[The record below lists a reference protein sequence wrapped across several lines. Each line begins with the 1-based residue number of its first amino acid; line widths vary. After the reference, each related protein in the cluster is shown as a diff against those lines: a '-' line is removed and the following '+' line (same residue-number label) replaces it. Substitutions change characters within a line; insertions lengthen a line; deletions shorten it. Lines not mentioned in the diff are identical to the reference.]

1 MITPRSDSSTAEST
15 AHASLVSVL
24 ETSRLCR
31 DVTLSNI
38 AQRASANRSS
48 CRSLFRA
55 HSRRQYLVEFIQQLR
70 KLRTEK
76 LMRFTQAA
84 SLAERRI
91 VEIVWLD
98 ADGRGDVVADE
109 FEPGALF
116 GSEHNILGDVS
127 FDPLDE
133 ALIDRLGKRLK
144 NLLAFERE
152 ADEGDEV
159 GEAAG
164 LGSSFDF
171 LRRDGGE
178 GVPEAVFGPGGVLF
192 AELFL
197 QLFEHR
203 FGEPVTIRPAVEK
216 LERGDLGF
224 VLFDVVAERS
234 DDLLGVLRRLLRRAG
249 EEHAVAGDH
258 VDHLLAG
265 LMDLDQ
271 ELAQRGIARQRRDGF
286 LHQFRLRSLQVFVRR
301 LIVWIFAFLGFGFD
315 IVGIGRGEQSLRDLA
330 KRLALRGTAHFS
342 SKRFVEALLQSHEP
356 SGEAFEH
363 FRFAIAEGDGVE
375 QLVERH
381 RALFLQRAG
390 VGQIAVRTRRRRR

>member
-1 MITPRSDSSTAEST
+1 MI
-15 AHASLVSVL
+15 
-24 ETSRLCR
+24 
-31 DVTLSNI
+31 
-38 AQRASANRSS
+38 
-48 CRSLFRA
+48 
-55 HSRRQYLVEFIQQLR
+55 
-70 KLRTEK
+70 
-76 LMRFTQAA
+76 
-84 SLAERRI
+84 
-91 VEIVWLD
+91 
-98 ADGRGDVVADE
+98 ADE

-144 NLLAFERE
+144 NLLAFQRE
-152 ADEGDEV
+152 ADKRDEV

-192 AELFL
+192 AEFFL
-197 QLFEHR
+197 QLLEHR
-203 FGEPVTIRPAVEK
+203 FGEPVAVRAAVEK

-224 VLFDVVAERS
+224 VLFDVVAERF

-271 ELAQRGIARQRRDGF
+271 ELAQRGIARQRGDGF
-286 LHQFRLRSLQVFVRR
+286 LHEFGLRSLQVFLRR
-301 LIVWIFAFLGFGFD
+301 LKVLVFTFLGFGLD
-315 IVGIGRGEQSLRDLA
+315 IVGIGRGEQSLRDLDRA
-330 KRLALRGTAHFS
+330 SGLSRLRALRS
-342 SKRFVEALLQSHEP
+342 QALRRSVFP
-356 SGEAFEH
+356 N
-363 FRFAIAEGDGVE
+363 
-375 QLVERH
+375 ERAVRRGF
-381 RALFLQRAG
+381 RALPVHDCQERRRRAACRTSPCAFSP
-390 VGQIAVRTRRRRR
+390 VGGSRSGPARRRRRRQ